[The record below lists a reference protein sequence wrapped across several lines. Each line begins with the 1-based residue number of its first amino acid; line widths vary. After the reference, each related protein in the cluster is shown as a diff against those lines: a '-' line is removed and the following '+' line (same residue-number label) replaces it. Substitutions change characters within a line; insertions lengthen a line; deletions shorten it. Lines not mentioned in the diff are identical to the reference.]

1 MSLSDT
7 VSEKIKQAMKSK
19 DRVAVEAYRSIKSQ
33 LQNKAIEQGRELT
46 EQDEIMV
53 LSKEVK
59 KRKESLE
66 YFKEQKRDDLV
77 AQEEKE
83 LKIIESFLPEPLS
96 REELGNIVDKVINE
110 TEAESMRDMGKVM
123 GAVMPQVK
131 GRIEG
136 KTVQDIV
143 KEKLS

>member
-7 VSEKIKQAMKSK
+7 VSEKMKQAMKSK
-19 DRVAVEAYRSIKSQ
+19 DQVAVEAYRSIKSQ
-33 LQNKAIEQGRELT
+33 LQNKEIEQGKELT

-66 YFKEQKRDDLV
+66 YFKDQGRDDLI
-77 AQEEKE
+77 AKEEKE
-83 LKIIESFLPEPLS
+83 LEIIESFLPEPLS
-96 REELGNIVDKVINE
+96 REELENIIDKVIKE
-110 TEAESMRDMGKVM
+110 SGAESMRDMGKIM
-123 GAVMPQVK
+123 GTVMPQVK
-131 GRIEG
+131 GRIDG

>member
-1 MSLSDT
+1 MSLVDI
-7 VSEKIKQAMKSK
+7 VSEKMKQAMKSK
-19 DRVAVEAYRSIKSQ
+19 DKVAVEAYRSIKSQ
-33 LQNKAIEQGRELT
+33 LQNKKIEQGKELT

-66 YFKEQKRDDLV
+66 YFKNQGRDDLV
-77 AQEEKE
+77 DKEEKE
-83 LKIIESFLPEPLS
+83 LKIIGSFLPEPLS
-96 REELGNIVDKVINE
+96 REEVEDIVEKVISE
-110 TEAESMRDMGKVM
+110 TGAESIRDMGKVM
-123 GAVMPQVK
+123 GAVMPRVK
-131 GRIEG
+131 GRVEG